1 MRKYYLEVLLQ
12 QQQQQHQ
19 IHSIV
24 PDINFLALEMNH
36 AHINVFYDVPKK
48 LSSLKLADKS
58 KIFLLNDSSL

>member
-1 MRKYYLEVLLQ
+1 MPKYYLEVLLQ
-12 QQQQQHQ
+12 QQQQHPN
-19 IHSIV
+19 SIVV
-24 PDINFLALEMNH
+24 PDIKILALEMNH